1 MLPFDTIDY
10 LKDGTTVQQNA
21 RKVLDENRIMLSLQS
36 YTPILAGTIPL
47 NINIDGSDLDI
58 LCCFDDEGEFAA
70 FLETSFSEYEGFIL
84 QRKKIAGIPTTIANF
99 FVDGF
104 EIEVFGQPIPVK
116 EQNGYRH
123 MIIEHQILQEKNE
136 AFRLEVISL
145 KESGMKT
152 EPAFAKLLGLEGEP
166 YQALLEYKI

>member
-21 RKVLDENRIMLSLQS
+21 RKVLDENRIMLSLHA

-47 NINIDGSDLDI
+47 NINVDGSDLDI

-70 FLETSFSEYEGFIL
+70 SLETSFSEHEGFIL
-84 QRKKIAGIPTTIANF
+84 HRKKIAGIPTTIANF
-99 FVDGF
+99 FVGGF

-123 MIIEHQILQEKNE
+123 MIIEHQILEEKNE

-166 YQALLEYKI
+166 YQALLRYKI